1 MKNRFKQWVVAAVAA
16 LALCGCGNFLEQYS
30 QNMAYLENV
39 EDLDEL
45 LIGQC
50 YLPRNESVTGT
61 EATTTYNWS
70 NICQFT
76 NGYFLPIHLMDDDVS
91 EYVYTPRPEL
101 TWARMKM
108 SQIHYWQRDPWR
120 DSEYKE
126 LIDNNFTDTYERIAV
141 LNTILNEVEK
151 FRTSDIQKDS
161 TCNRIEGEALFLRA
175 QNYFWLANLYG
186 RPYCKAT
193 AATDVCIPLKTEE
206 MIEDRFF
213 SRSPMEKV
221 YGQMRQDLLDA
232 TELFRGVRS
241 LGVYRANR
249 AAAFALLSR
258 VCLYME
264 RYEEAVAYADSV
276 LMTGDYS
283 LLDFN
288 ARTNSAA
295 SVMYASSPE
304 TIFTQGPNVM
314 QALHAPV
321 DKTYRTCSGYTVS
334 ADLLGCYEED
344 DLRLSEFFVSRPA
357 PASGERCIKWR
368 EEEEV
373 IGEVSDYMAIRLPEV
388 YLNKAEALA
397 LLGRDGEAREALEEL
412 RSRRIESE
420 TYESVNYSGADLV
433 YFIRDERRR
442 ELCFEGH
449 RWFDLRRY
457 AVNTEF
463 PQTKPIEHVSLVY
476 QEDGAPEGI
485 RQGKYV
491 LNPYDQEPSAYLLP
505 VPRTEIEFNEGML
518 TNEERNERGMVS
530 MND

>member
-1 MKNRFKQWVVAAVAA
+1 MAV

-50 YLPRNESVTGT
+50 YLPRNQSISGT
-61 EATTTYNWS
+61 MANTSSNWS
-70 NICQFT
+70 KVGQINI
-76 NGYFLPIHLMDDDVS
+76 GYFAPVHLMDDDVA
-91 EYVYTPRPEL
+91 EYVYASSGEIYTSPRL
-101 TWARMKM
+101 RM

-120 DSEYKE
+120 DSEYEE
-126 LIDNNFTDTYERIAV
+126 LTDNNFTDTYERIAV

-151 FRTSDIQKDS
+151 FRTADIQKDS
-161 TCNRIEGEALFLRA
+161 TCNRIEAEALFLRA

-206 MIEDRFF
+206 MIEDRYF
-213 SRSPMEKV
+213 SRSPMEEV
-221 YGQMRQDLLDA
+221 YGQMRQDLVDA

-264 RYEEAVAYADSV
+264 RYEEAAAYADSV

-288 ARTNSAA
+288 ARADAEA
-295 SVMYASSPE
+295 SVVYASSPE
-304 TIFTQGPNVM
+304 TIFTQGPNMM
-314 QALHAPV
+314 QALHAPIARV
-321 DKTYRTCSGYTVS
+321 YPEPSACWGYTSS
-334 ADLLGCYEED
+334 ADLLECYED
-344 DLRLSEFFVSRPA
+344 GDLRLEQFFVARATPG
-357 PASGERCIKWR
+357 SGERCIKWR
-368 EEEEV
+368 ETEV
-373 IGEVSDYMAIRLPEV
+373 IDEVSDCMAIRLPEV

-397 LLGRDGEAREALEEL
+397 LLGREGEACEALEEL

-420 TYESVNYSGADLV
+420 TYESVSYSGADLV